1 MTWQSNTWLIT
12 NVRMCVRPRRKWAFM
27 SGRRLRLCPLLPL
40 GNSFADFG
48 ADHAPQPSA
57 YDPADDTSYGTEAPQ
72 GQSKATTA
80 PMMIPVA
87 VSEQRRKRACTLVV
101 TQFEM
106 GYQEP

>member
-1 MTWQSNTWLIT
+1 MANNHHLVDYQCSD
-12 NVRMCVRPRRKWAFM
+12 VCAAPQKWAFM

-57 YDPADDTSYGTEAPQ
+57 YDPADGTSYGTEAPKDNP
-72 GQSKATTA
+72 GDNSADDDSGCS
-80 PMMIPVA
+80 
-87 VSEQRRKRACTLVV
+87 SEQRRKRACTLVV